1 MPCSM
6 WGLLLMST
14 FPPHPDD
21 HSTNGSAYEYHN
33 ETLNDRWIVEQVFP
47 GLRGGYFVEI
57 GAANGRAASSC
68 YVLET
73 ALDWTGIC
81 IEPHDDFYGELVLN
95 RPRSVCVSVCLSD
108 RSETVDFVMAEGVE
122 GLAYCS
128 GVQDNLT
135 QKWGSDEI
143 LQTGRVVQKQ
153 AVPLADVLRNH
164 AAPRVIDYLAIDI
177 EGSEYKVLRDFPFEE
192 YVFRAMTIE
201 TDEWVWEK
209 LMPILNHHGY
219 QQVSSPFNT
228 DRLFEKYCL
237 HRSVLTGLG

>member
-1 MPCSM
+1 
-6 WGLLLMST
+6 MSQL
-14 FPPHPDD
+14 PSRP
-21 HSTNGSAYEYHN
+21 TNRTTDRLAHGPAYEYHN

-57 GAANGRAASSC
+57 GAANGKAASSC

-81 IEPHDDFYGELVLN
+81 IEPHDDFYRELVLN
-95 RPRSVCVSVCLSD
+95 RPHSVCVSVCLSD
-108 RSETVDFVMAEGVE
+108 RAETVNFVMAEGVE

-128 GVQDNLT
+128 GVQHNLT

-143 LQTGRVVQKQ
+143 LKTGRVVKKQ
-153 AVPLADVLRNH
+153 AVPLVEVLRNH
-164 AAPRVIDYLAIDI
+164 AASRVIDYLAIDI
-177 EGSEYKVLRDFPFEE
+177 EGSEYNVLKDFPFEE
-192 YVFRAMTIE
+192 YIFRAMTIE

-209 LMPILNHHGY
+209 LLPLLNHHGY
-219 QQVSSPFNT
+219 QQVSNPFNI

>member
-1 MPCSM
+1 MRCSM
-6 WGLLLMST
+6 WVLLLMST
-14 FPPHPDD
+14 LPPRPADRPAD
-21 HSTNGSAYEYHN
+21 YPAYEYHN

-57 GAANGRAASSC
+57 GAANGKAASSC

-81 IEPHDDFYGELVLN
+81 IEPHDDFYAQLVLN
-95 RPRSVCVSVCLSD
+95 RPRSACVSVCLSD
-108 RSETVDFVMAEGVE
+108 RTETVDFVMAAGVD

-128 GVQDNLT
+128 GVQQNLT

-153 AVPLADVLRNH
+153 AMPLVEVLRNQG
-164 AAPRVIDYLAIDI
+164 APSVIDYLAIDI
-177 EGSEYKVLRDFPFEE
+177 EGSEYKVLKDFPFEE

-209 LMPILNHHGY
+209 LLPMLNNHGY
-219 QQVSSPFNT
+219 QQVRSPFNT